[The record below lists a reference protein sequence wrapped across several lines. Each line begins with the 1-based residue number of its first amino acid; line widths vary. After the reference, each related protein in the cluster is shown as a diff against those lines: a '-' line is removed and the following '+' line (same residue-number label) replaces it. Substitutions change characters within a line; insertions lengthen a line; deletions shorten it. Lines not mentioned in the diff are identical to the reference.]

1 MGDVSKW
8 MILIWQLTVNVQTKI
23 DGQNAK
29 LTL

>member
-1 MGDVSKW
+1 MGDMSKW
-8 MILIWQLTVNVQTKI
+8 MILMWHLTLSVQTKI